1 MRAIK
6 KFKKLMFTV
15 HEIVWWTVSELE
27 DWLYPYKDR
36 LTPEDRFEVRVKD
49 PLSGD
54 MYMVEELIQQMNQK
68 VDKLQDDM
76 IWAKDRIAYLE
87 NKVKTK
93 VKIKKESPSVS
104 GSVRNITYCLL
115 YTSPSPRDRQKSR
128 MPSSA

>member
-6 KFKKLMFTV
+6 KFKNLMFNV

-76 IWAKDRIAYLE
+76 MWAKDRIAYLE

-93 VKIKKESPSVS
+93 VRFKKESPSVS
-104 GSVRNITYCLL
+104 GSVRNIT
-115 YTSPSPRDRQKSR
+115 
-128 MPSSA
+128 